1 MYAICIYLCSRS
13 SVLNMAV
20 TWCCSTDH
28 IPDDTATASQVYRVF
43 GASSVNGANV
53 AVVSACKES
62 LTLDLCPWPI
72 EEPGTG
78 AHKTRHRKV
87 ANSSPG
93 EKLQMAVALEDEIF
107 TSDNLI
113 SRATNVVC

>member
-1 MYAICIYLCSRS
+1 
-13 SVLNMAV
+13 MAV

-43 GASSVNGANV
+43 VASSVNGATV
-53 AVVSACKES
+53 AVVPACKES

-72 EEPGTG
+72 EETG

-93 EKLQMAVALEDEIF
+93 EKLQTAVALEDETF
-107 TSDNLI
+107 TTDNLI